1 MKLTGRGE
9 GGREVGYSVPKRE
22 KPEKAFILMNS
33 SRTVGLE
40 MGYQTCTPKRK

>member
-1 MKLTGRGE
+1 MG
-9 GGREVGYSVPKRE
+9 VPCAKELE

-40 MGYQTCTPKRK
+40 KRYWTGILKRK